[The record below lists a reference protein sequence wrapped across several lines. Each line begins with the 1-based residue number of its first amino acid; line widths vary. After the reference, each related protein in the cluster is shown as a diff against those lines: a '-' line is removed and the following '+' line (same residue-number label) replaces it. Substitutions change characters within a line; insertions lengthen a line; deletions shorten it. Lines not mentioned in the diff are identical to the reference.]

1 MDSMVAVDPLGQ
13 VRQQMVQPVQ
23 LVALQAEMHF
33 RMGVLPILKPAEAE
47 VVQAQLELMQHLEMV
62 VREVLVFP
70 THIAELLQLTVVV
83 AVVERERR
91 QVPQVP
97 AVPVA
102 VDLAASSVLVEMEL
116 QTPVEAAAARVA
128 TV

>member
-1 MDSMVAVDPLGQ
+1 
-13 VRQQMVQPVQ
+13 
-23 LVALQAEMHF
+23 
-33 RMGVLPILKPAEAE
+33 
-47 VVQAQLELMQHLEMV
+47 MV

-91 QVPQVP
+91 QVQQVP